1 MFVSETRLRNVIKKM
16 LLEQRAVGYDA
27 IGGRDL
33 SGEELKEDTKYT
45 VAQIEFESIPLPQ
58 VAAEAKKLHELK
70 KEHADL
76 AKTDPTELDNICI
89 SNCSFLFER
98 YTDIYNRV
106 FKEELDLKILDKF
119 LDALKDIE
127 DGNADQHEA
136 SVKVGTYLKE
146 LYVDS
151 ALKKTEKN
159 DLKAAEEND
168 TKVVE
173 PREVSWAEYKAK
185 MVKPLTVRIVRK
197 S

>member
-1 MFVSETRLRNVIKKM
+1 MDYTLNNSDRLQLQQMIKANDVEDKTGLIRTTKHSEQI
-16 LLEQRAVGYDA
+16 RAEV
-27 IGGRDL
+27 
-33 SGEELKEDTKYT
+33 
-45 VAQIEFESIPLPQ
+45 
-58 VAAEAKKLHELK
+58 KKLHELK
-70 KEHADL
+70 KKHAEL
-76 AKTDPTELDNICI
+76 AKSDPTELDNICI

-98 YTDIYNRV
+98 YTDIYNKV
-106 FKEELDLKILDKF
+106 FKDEIDLNILDKF

-136 SVKVGTYLKE
+136 SVKVGKYLKE

-168 TKVVE
+168 TSSTE
-173 PREVSWAEYKAK
+173 PVEVSWQEYKAK
-185 MVKPLTVRIVRK
+185 MSQPRMVHIIRK

>member
-1 MFVSETRLRNVIKKM
+1 MDYTLNDSDRLQLQQMIKANDVEDQTGLIRTTKHS
-16 LLEQRAVGYDA
+16 QQIR
-27 IGGRDL
+27 
-33 SGEELKEDTKYT
+33 EE
-45 VAQIEFESIPLPQ
+45 V
-58 VAAEAKKLHELK
+58 KKLHELK

-106 FKEELDLKILDKF
+106 FKDELDLNILDKF
-119 LDALKDIE
+119 IDALKDIE

-136 SVKVGTYLKE
+136 SVKVGKYLKE
-146 LYVDS
+146 LYIDS

-173 PREVSWAEYKAK
+173 PMEVSWAEYKAK
-185 MVKPLTVRIVRK
+185 MVQPLIVRLVRK